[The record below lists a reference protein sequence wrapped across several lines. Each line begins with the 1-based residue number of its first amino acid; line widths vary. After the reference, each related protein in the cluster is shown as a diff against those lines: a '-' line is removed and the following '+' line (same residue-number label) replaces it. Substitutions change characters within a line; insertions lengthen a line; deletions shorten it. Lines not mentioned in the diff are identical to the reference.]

1 MPLKNLSFFRDLRLF
16 FYILNSTTIT
26 FICTTAAIIGD
37 GDSKRPKSYRGNR
50 QSTSSGLEEDKDDSM
65 LCKTVITRD
74 RRYITQI
81 TCYEKGS
88 DGSSTTASEASK
100 SSSYLPLGPAS
111 EASRLPT
118 YGKQTQGA
126 GAFAS
131 LFNFPSRRNGL
142 LNGGGGG
149 GAITSG
155 SSLGKSSAGGSRG
168 AGGLSMPRNRQQQQ
182 LLLTGT

>member
-1 MPLKNLSFFRDLRLF
+1 M
-16 FYILNSTTIT
+16 
-26 FICTTAAIIGD
+26 
-37 GDSKRPKSYRGNR
+37 
-50 QSTSSGLEEDKDDSM
+50 SSGLEEDESDDSM

-88 DGSSTTASEASK
+88 DGSKATASEEASK
-100 SSSYLPLGPAS
+100 SSYPPMGSAS

-142 LNGGGGG
+142 NGGGTAG

-155 SSLGKSSAGGSRG
+155 SSLGGKSSSGGSRG
-168 AGGLSMPRNRQQQQ
+168 GNGGLSMPRNRQQQQ

>member
-1 MPLKNLSFFRDLRLF
+1 MRPTFLCF
-16 FYILNSTTIT
+16 LNSTTIT
-26 FICTTAAIIGD
+26 FICTPAAIIGD
-37 GDSKRPKSYRGNR
+37 GDSKRPKSFRGNR
-50 QSTSSGLEEDKDDSM
+50 QSTSSGLDEDEDDSM

-88 DGSSTTASEASK
+88 DGSSSTVSEEANK
-100 SSSYLPLGPAS
+100 SSSYPSMGPSAS

-142 LNGGGGG
+142 NGGGAAA

-155 SSLGKSSAGGSRG
+155 ISLGKSSSGAGSRG
-168 AGGLSMPRNRQQQQ
+168 GGGLSMPRNRQQQQ

>member
-1 MPLKNLSFFRDLRLF
+1 M
-16 FYILNSTTIT
+16 
-26 FICTTAAIIGD
+26 
-37 GDSKRPKSYRGNR
+37 
-50 QSTSSGLEEDKDDSM
+50 SSGLEEDESDDSM

-88 DGSSTTASEASK
+88 DGSSSTISEEANK
-100 SSSYLPLGPAS
+100 SSSYPSMGPSAS

-142 LNGGGGG
+142 NGGGGAAG

-155 SSLGKSSAGGSRG
+155 SSLGGKSSSGGSRG
-168 AGGLSMPRNRQQQQ
+168 GNGGLSMPRNRQQQQ
-182 LLLTGT
+182 LLLTGTLKDED